1 MTPLLYLAGVVLF
14 VVGLAV
20 SIGLHECGHMV
31 PAKRF
36 GVRVPQFFVGF
47 GRTVWSTRRGD
58 TEYGVKAFPL
68 GGFVKLVGML
78 PPRPDGAPQRQG
90 GFARLIA
97 DAREADR
104 ELVRPGDEDRMFYR
118 LTWWKKVVVM
128 FGGPLVNLVLA
139 FLLFGSVFAIFGV
152 PQASTTIDRVADCV
166 VAVRPGET
174 PPACT
179 AADPA
184 SPAKQAGLREGDRVV
199 EVDGTAITSYDQLQR
214 LIRANGQRTIDIT
227 VVRDGERLVVP
238 ATTQVN
244 DLPSLDPAD
253 AGKLVSVGYLGIT
266 PVQETVRQGPVFTVR
281 QMGTYTVE
289 TAKALA
295 GFPAKLWGV
304 AKAAVGIEERDPN
317 GPVSVVGVSR
327 IAGEVASEQ
336 RIDVGDKVASLLM
349 LLGGVNLFVGM
360 FNLVPLTPLDGG
372 RIAGALYEGVR
383 NGVRRLRGK
392 TGRWYFD
399 EAPLLPLTYTIA
411 GLILVMS
418 VLLMYAD
425 IVAPV
430 ST

>member
-1 MTPLLYLAGVVLF
+1 MTALLYLAGVVLF
-14 VVGLAV
+14 VVGMAV

-58 TEYGVKAFPL
+58 TEYGLKAFPL
-68 GGFVKLVGML
+68 GGYVKLVGML
-78 PPRPDGAPQRQG
+78 PPRPDGAPHKEG
-90 GFARLIA
+90 GFSRLIA

-118 LTWWKKVVVM
+118 LPWWQKVIVM

-139 FLLFGSVFAIFGV
+139 FLLFASVFAIFGV
-152 PQASTTIDRVADCV
+152 PQASTTIERVADCV
-166 VAVRPGET
+166 VAVRPGQPT
-174 PPACT
+174 PDCT
-179 AADPA
+179 PADPA
-184 SPAKQAGLREGDRVV
+184 SPARQAGLKAGDRVV
-199 EVDGTAITSYDQLQR
+199 KVDDTAITSYDQLQR
-214 LIRANGQRTIDIT
+214 LIRANGDRAIDLT
-227 VVRDGERLVVP
+227 VVRDGETLVIP
-238 ATTQVN
+238 ATTRVN

-253 AGKLVSVGYLGIT
+253 ADKVVSAGYLGIT
-266 PVQETVRQGPVFTVR
+266 PRQETVRKGPVFTVR

-327 IAGEVASEQ
+327 IAGEVASEKQ
-336 RIDVGDKVASLLM
+336 IDVGDKVASLLM

-372 RIAGALYEGVR
+372 RIAGALYEGAR
-383 NGVRRLRGK
+383 NGVRRLRGR

-411 GLILVMS
+411 GLILLMS
-418 VLLMYAD
+418 VLLIYAD

-430 ST
+430 GA